1 MSAYIHYRL
10 SQTNQEESNQ
20 DYLYVFNSVPSL
32 SKNIS
37 KSRAPTV
44 PAKSWITVLE
54 YRLIF
59 HKGQN
64 FKLLYIANGYNIPQI
79 PYLQKK

>member
-1 MSAYIHYRL
+1 MFLTQFPQLIKKYFQI
-10 SQTNQEESNQ
+10 
-20 DYLYVFNSVPSL
+20 
-32 SKNIS
+32 
-37 KSRAPTV
+37 KSRASTV
-44 PAKSWITVLE
+44 PAKTTVLE